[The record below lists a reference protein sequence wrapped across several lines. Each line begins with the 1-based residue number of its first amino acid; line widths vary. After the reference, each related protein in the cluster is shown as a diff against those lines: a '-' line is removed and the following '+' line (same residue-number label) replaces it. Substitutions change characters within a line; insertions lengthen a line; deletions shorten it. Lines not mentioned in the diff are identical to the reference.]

1 METLKLAQAQL
12 ALERSNAKLVK
23 QNRDL
28 VEKEYTAGQT
38 SLVRLNEAQRDLT
51 NAQSRLALA
60 LVGLRLAWQNLD
72 AATGKILL
80 PFTP

>member
-1 METLKLAQAQL
+1 MLDI
-12 ALERSNAKLVK
+12 RSIECPPK
-23 QNRDL
+23 
-28 VEKEYTAGQT
+28 
-38 SLVRLNEAQRDLT
+38 QRDLT